1 MSWIFGILLAAIVGF
16 GASAQT
22 AFTVPPA
29 VTAPTCAGDLTGT
42 FPNCNVAKING
53 STPSTIA
60 TSGNAADLTG
70 TIAAARMPA
79 YSGDCSSLAGAVA
92 LSCVPKRVVSTVAGL
107 PACTAGIRGQMNM
120 VTDALLPVALATVA
134 AGGAVV
140 IGVTCNGVAWVV
152 Q

>member
-1 MSWIFGILLAAIVGF
+1 MRWILGILLAAVIG
-16 GASAQT
+16 SAFAQS
-22 AFTVPPA
+22 AFTVSPA
-29 VTAPTCAGDLTGT
+29 ATAPTCAGDLTGT

-53 STPSTIA
+53 STPSTVA
-60 TSGNAADLTG
+60 TSGSAADLTG
-70 TIAAARMPA
+70 TLAAARMPA
-79 YSGDCSSLAGAVA
+79 YSGDCTSSAGAAA
-92 LSCVPKRVVSTVAGL
+92 LSCIPKRAVSTVAGL
-107 PACTAGIRGQMNM
+107 PSCTAGIRGQMNM